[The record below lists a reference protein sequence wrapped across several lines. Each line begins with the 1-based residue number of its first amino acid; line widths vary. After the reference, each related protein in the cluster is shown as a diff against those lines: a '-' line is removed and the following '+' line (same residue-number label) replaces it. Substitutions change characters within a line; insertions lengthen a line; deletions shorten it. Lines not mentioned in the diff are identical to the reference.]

1 MSNEAV
7 VDGQA
12 ASTGLSQVERVVDT
26 FIAPSRTFTDILRS
40 RSVWFPILLTII
52 FSLAVAVTMQKRV
65 GFDQMYQTNLAQS
78 PSQQQRLDS
87 LPPEQK
93 AKQMSAGIMVTEIIT
108 YCYWALGLI
117 FAAIASLVLW
127 GSFNFLAGAKT
138 TFSEMFAVWIYA
150 GLTGLVGAVLI
161 ILMLVLAGGENFNPQ
176 NPIGTSIGYY
186 LSADSA
192 HWLKSLLGSFDL
204 LVFWFMA
211 LLIIGTSIVAKV
223 KRSTAA
229 AIIIGWWVL
238 IVIIKTG
245 FAAIM

>member
-1 MSNEAV
+1 MSDEAV
-7 VDGQA
+7 VDGQT

-26 FIAPSRTFTDILRS
+26 FIAPTKTFTDILRS
-40 RSVWFPILLTII
+40 RSCWFPILITII
-52 FSLAVAVTMQKRV
+52 FSLAVAATMQKRV

-93 AKQMSAGIMVTEIIT
+93 AAQMRVGVAFTEGIA
-108 YCYWALGLI
+108 YGYWALGLI
-117 FAAIASLVLW
+117 VAAIASLILW
-127 GSFNFLAGAKT
+127 GSFTFLAGAKT
-138 TFSEMFAVWIYA
+138 SFSEMFAVWIYS

-161 ILMLVLAGGENFNPQ
+161 IVMLVVAGGENFNVQ
-176 NPIGTSIGYY
+176 DPIGTNLGYY
-186 LSADSA
+186 LSTDSA
-192 HWLKSLLGSFDL
+192 HWLRALLGSFDL
-204 LVFWFMA
+204 LVFWFLA